1 MNDCLFINNS
11 MQNIQHWYDGAIN
24 DVEKKRDNYNCTF
37 SYYYV
42 IADSHSFGGAII
54 SSEAHAF
61 YMNALLKII
70 TLTLIHIHMM
80 ELSNFLNIN
89 MNVINAILKIIQA
102 FKNVINVFLEIWN
115 SYASNEHGLSIIF
128 IDGFADIV
136 IFNAYSFSIQKKAVA
151 PSLPDDSKSGK
162 Q

>member
-1 MNDCLFINNS
+1 MF
-11 MQNIQHWYDGAIN
+11 
-24 DVEKKRDNYNCTF
+24 
-37 SYYYV
+37 
-42 IADSHSFGGAII
+42 
-54 SSEAHAF
+54 
-61 YMNALLKII
+61 
-70 TLTLIHIHMM
+70 
-80 ELSNFLNIN
+80 
-89 MNVINAILKIIQA
+89 
-102 FKNVINVFLEIWN
+102 FLEIWN